1 MPSDRRASSNQLFF
15 GEGRVMLEPARLA
28 MNSFKLATQP
38 RGDGRAL
45 LVLPG
50 LAGTDTSTVPIRS
63 YLRGLNYDARGWG
76 LGQNDGNV
84 RHFVR
89 EIVTQVQRI
98 SDRSGRQVPL
108 VGWSMGGIIS
118 REVARQVPE
127 LIEQV
132 ITFGSPV
139 VGGNQFGLNELNGR
153 PVPITAIYTR
163 ADGVVPWRACIDR
176 VNPNV
181 EHVEVDSTHLGL
193 GVHHAVFVE
202 VAQRLHKAR
211 KHREAAQRVSRP

>member
-1 MPSDRRASSNQLFF
+1 MAQQRQATRRAPSAQRLVF

-28 MNSFKLATQP
+28 MNSYRLATQP
-38 RGDGRAL
+38 RGDGRTV

-50 LAGTDTSTVPIRS
+50 LAATDTSTVPLRS

-89 EIVTQVQRI
+89 KIVDVVQLSHQRT
-98 SDRSGRQVPL
+98 GRPVPL
-108 VGWSMGGIIS
+108 VGWSLGGVVS

-127 LIEQV
+127 LVEQV
-132 ITFGSPV
+132 ITLGSPV
-139 VGGNQFGLNELNGR
+139 MRGARLPRV
-153 PVPITAIYTR
+153 PVPVTAIYTK
-163 ADGVVPWRACIDR
+163 ADGIVPWKSSIDR
-176 VNPNV
+176 VDPNV
-181 EHVEVDSTHLGL
+181 EHVEVQSTHLGL

-202 VAQRLHKAR
+202 IAQRLHRAR
-211 KHREAAQRVSRP
+211 LARDAAARVSRP

>member
-1 MPSDRRASSNQLFF
+1 MASDRRTSSNQLMF

-38 RGDGRAL
+38 RGDGRTL

-89 EIVTQVQRI
+89 EIVSQVQKI
-98 SDRSGRQVPL
+98 SERSSRQVPL
-108 VGWSMGGIIS
+108 IGWSMGGIIS
-118 REVARQVPE
+118 REVARQVPD

-139 VGGNQFGLNELNGR
+139 VGGSRFGR
-153 PVPITAIYTR
+153 PVPITAIYTK
-163 ADGVVPWRACIDR
+163 ADGVVPWKACIDR
-176 VNPNV
+176 VDPNV

-211 KHREAAQRVSRP
+211 KR